1 VGMMHDTARRLWVV
15 SPSYRDVPSFLLL
28 RKEVLATLDQAADV
42 GELPV
47 SFVVVDDTAGRD
59 PEVDALRALPDTRVI
74 EPPFNLGHQR
84 AIVFALRRLG
94 PDVAA
99 HDLVVTM
106 DSDGEDR
113 AQDLPRL
120 LAPLLEASTDVGVDD
135 HTVVLA
141 RRTSREE
148 STPFKLGYR
157 VFRLAFRALT
167 GTVIRSGNFAA
178 YRGAVAKRLVLHPYF
193 DLCYSST
200 FVALD
205 APIAYVPCPRGPR
218 LAGRSRMNTSQLVL
232 HGMRMLMPFL
242 DRIALRA
249 LALFSAAF
257 VAGLAMI
264 ATIVG
269 LKLFTDRAIPGWATD
284 TALGALI
291 LSLIALSSWLIL
303 FATFSQSRGVSL
315 SSLDRQDDGP
325 AA

>member
-1 VGMMHDTARRLWVV
+1 MDDAPRRLWVV
-15 SPSYRDVPSFLLL
+15 SPSYRDVPSFLML
-28 RKEVLATLDQAADV
+28 REQVLAAVCQGVDTSD
-42 GELPV
+42 LPV

-59 PEVDALRALPDTRVI
+59 PEVEALRELPDTRVI

-84 AIVFALRRLG
+84 AIVFGLRRLA
-94 PDVAA
+94 PLVAG

-113 AQDLPRL
+113 AEDLPRL
-120 LAPLLEASTDVGVDD
+120 LEPLLGPAVSD

-141 RRTSREE
+141 RRTSRQE
-148 STPFKLGYR
+148 SLLFKVGYGI
-157 VFRLAFRALT
+157 FRLVFRALT

-178 YRGAVAKRLVLHPYF
+178 YHGSVTKGLLLHPYF
-193 DLCYSST
+193 DMCYSST
-200 FVALD
+200 FVAVDVPLT
-205 APIAYVPCPRGPR
+205 YVPCPRGLR
-218 LAGRSRMNTSQLVL
+218 LAGRSRMNAAQLVL

-249 LALFSAAF
+249 LTLFSAAF
-257 VAGLAMI
+257 VAGVGLMG
-264 ATIVG
+264 TIVF
-269 LKLFTDRAIPGWATD
+269 LKFFTDRAIPGWATD

-315 SSLDRQDDGP
+315 SYLDRQDDGP
-325 AA
+325 P

>member
-1 VGMMHDTARRLWVV
+1 MMDDAPRRLWVV
-15 SPSYRDVPSFLLL
+15 SPSYRDVPSFLML
-28 RKEVLATLDQAADV
+28 REQVLAATCHGVDTSH
-42 GELPV
+42 LPV

-59 PEVDALRALPDTRVI
+59 PEVETLRELQDTRVI

-84 AIVFALRRLG
+84 AIVFALRRLA
-94 PDVAA
+94 PCIAS

-113 AQDLPRL
+113 AEDLPRL
-120 LAPLLEASTDVGVDD
+120 LEPLLGPPATN

-148 STPFKLGYR
+148 SLPFKVGYAI
-157 VFRLAFRALT
+157 FRLMFRALT

-178 YRGAVAKRLVLHPYF
+178 YRGAVTKGLLLHPYF

-200 FVALD
+200 FVAVD
-205 APIAYVPCPRGPR
+205 VPITYVPCRRGHR
-218 LAGRSRMNTSQLVL
+218 LAGRSRMNAAQLVL

-249 LALFSAAF
+249 LTLFSAAF
-257 VAGLAMI
+257 VAG
-264 ATIVG
+264 VG
-269 LKLFTDRAIPGWATD
+269 LMVTILFLKFFTDRAIPGWATD
-284 TALGALI
+284 AALGALI
-291 LSLIALSSWLIL
+291 LSLIALSSWLLL

-315 SSLDRQDDGP
+315 SYLDRQDDGP
-325 AA
+325 P

>member
-1 VGMMHDTARRLWVV
+1 VV
-15 SPSYRDVPSFLLL
+15 SPTYRDVPSFLQL
-28 RKEVLATLDQAADV
+28 REQVLAHVCAPGGL
-42 GELPV
+42 GEVPT

-59 PEVDALRALPDTRVI
+59 PEIGALRELPDTRVV

-84 AIVFALRRLG
+84 AIVFGLRSVRRCIA
-94 PDVAA
+94 DS
-99 HDLVVTM
+99 DLVVTM

-113 AQDLPRL
+113 PEDLPRL
-120 LAPLLEASTDVGVDD
+120 LEPLTHPADLAASH

-148 STPFKLGYR
+148 SALFKLSYL
-157 VFRLAFRALT
+157 VFRLVFRVLS

-178 YRGAVAKRLVLHPYF
+178 YRGSVARKLLRHPYF

-205 APIAYVPCPRGPR
+205 APIVYVPCPRGRR
-218 LAGRSRMNTSQLVL
+218 LAGRSRMNSSHLVL
-232 HGMRMLMPFL
+232 HGLRMLMPFL

-249 LALFSAAF
+249 LTLFSAAF
-257 VAGLAMI
+257 IAGVCLM
-264 ATIVG
+264 ATIVA

-284 TALGALI
+284 TALGSLI
-291 LSLIALSSWLIL
+291 LSLIALSSWLIM

-315 SSLDRQDDGP
+315 TRLDRHDDEP
-325 AA
+325 A

>member
-1 VGMMHDTARRLWVV
+1 MNPTPRQLWVV
-15 SPSYRDVPSFLLL
+15 SPSYRDVPSFLMV
-28 RKEVLATLDQAADV
+28 RERVLAALDQAGHGD
-42 GELPV
+42 LPV

-59 PEVDALRALPDTRVI
+59 PQVDELRALPDTHTV

-84 AIVFALRRLG
+84 AIVFALRRFA
-94 PDVAA
+94 PSMTE

-113 AQDLPRL
+113 AEDLPRL
-120 LAPLLEASTDVGVDD
+120 LEAVLEPGPSD
-135 HTVVLA
+135 HRVVLA

-148 STPFKLGYR
+148 SATFKLGYR
-157 VFRLAFRALT
+157 IFRLVFRALT

-178 YRGAVAKRLVLHPYF
+178 YRGSVAKNLLLHPYF

-200 FVALD
+200 FVAVD
-205 APIAYVPCPRGPR
+205 APISYVPCPRGRR
-218 LAGRSRMNTSQLVL
+218 LAGRSRMNAGQLVL

-257 VAGLAMI
+257 VGGMGLI
-264 ATIVG
+264 AAILF
-269 LKLFTDRAIPGWATD
+269 LKFFTDRAIPGWATD

-315 SSLDRQDDGP
+315 SYLERDDDGP
-325 AA
+325 P

>member
-1 VGMMHDTARRLWVV
+1 MTSDTRRRLWVV
-15 SPSYRDVPSFLLL
+15 SPSYRDVPSFLEL
-28 RKEVLATLDQAADV
+28 RQQVLAAVEQSLDVSDV
-42 GELPV
+42 PV

-59 PEVDALRALPDTRVI
+59 PAVDALRALPDTRVI

-94 PDVAA
+94 PYVAA
-99 HDLVVTM
+99 HDLIVTM

-113 AQDLPRL
+113 AEDLPRL
-120 LAPLLEASTDVGVDD
+120 LEPLLKPAATD

-148 STPFKLGYR
+148 SPVFKVGYS
-157 VFRLAFRALT
+157 VFRLVFRALT

-178 YRGAVAKRLVLHPYF
+178 YHGSVARNLLLHPYF

-200 FVALD
+200 FVAVD
-205 APIAYVPCPRGPR
+205 APITYVPCPRGHR
-218 LAGRSRMNTSQLVL
+218 LAGRSRMNTAQLVL

-257 VAGLAMI
+257 VAGVGLM
-264 ATIVG
+264 ATILF
-269 LKLFTDRAIPGWATD
+269 LKFFTDRAIPGWATD

-315 SSLDRQDDGP
+315 SSLDRHDDGP
-325 AA
+325 P

>member
-1 VGMMHDTARRLWVV
+1 MDATPRRLWVV

-28 RKEVLATLDQAADV
+28 REQVLAAVGDALAADDM
-42 GELPV
+42 PA

-59 PEVDALRALPDTRVI
+59 PQVDDLRALPDTRVI

-84 AIVFALRRLG
+84 AIVFALRRLAG
-94 PDVAA
+94 CVAD

-113 AQDLPRL
+113 AEDLPRL
-120 LAPLLEASTDVGVDD
+120 VAPLLDPEASD

-148 STPFKLGYR
+148 SLAFKTGYR
-157 VFRLAFRALT
+157 AFRLVFRALT

-178 YRGAVAKRLVLHPYF
+178 YRGSVAKRLLLHPYF

-200 FVALD
+200 FVAVD
-205 APIAYVPCPRGPR
+205 APITYVPCPRGHR
-218 LAGRSRMNTSQLVL
+218 LAGRSRMNASQLVL

-249 LALFSAAF
+249 LALFTAAF
-257 VAGLAMI
+257 VAGVGLL
-264 ATIVG
+264 ATILF
-269 LKLFTDRAIPGWATD
+269 LKFFTDRAIPGWATD
-284 TALGALI
+284 ATLGALI

-315 SSLDRQDDGP
+315 SYLDRQDDGP
-325 AA
+325 P

>member
-1 VGMMHDTARRLWVV
+1 MRETARRLWVV
-15 SPSYRDVPSFLLL
+15 SPSYRDVPSFLML
-28 RKEVLATLDQAADV
+28 REQVLAAVDGAPDIGGT
-42 GELPV
+42 PV

-59 PEVDALRALPDTRVI
+59 PEVDDLRALADTRVI

-84 AIVFALRRLG
+84 AIVFALRRLA
-94 PDVAA
+94 PYLEA

-113 AQDLPRL
+113 AEDLPRL
-120 LAPLLEASTDVGVDD
+120 LEPLLEPEASR
-135 HTVVLA
+135 HVVALA

-148 STPFKLGYR
+148 SPAFKLGYR
-157 VFRLAFRALT
+157 LFRLVFRALT

-178 YRGAVAKRLVLHPYF
+178 YRGSVAKNLLLHPYF

-200 FVALD
+200 FVAVD
-205 APIAYVPCPRGPR
+205 APIAYVPCARGRR
-218 LAGRSRMNTSQLVL
+218 LAGRSRMNTSLLVL

-242 DRIALRA
+242 DQIALRA
-249 LALFSAAF
+249 LAVFSAAF
-257 VAGLAMI
+257 VGGVGLVLA
-264 ATIVG
+264 IVG

-325 AA
+325 A

>member
-1 VGMMHDTARRLWVV
+1 MRDTPRRLWVV
-15 SPSYRDVPSFLLL
+15 SPSYRDVPSFLML
-28 RKEVLATLDQAADV
+28 REQVLAAIDGAVDLDGACA
-42 GELPV
+42 

-59 PEVDALRALPDTRVI
+59 PEVEALHELADTRVI

-84 AIVFALRRLG
+84 AIVFALRRLA
-94 PDVAA
+94 PYIAA
-99 HDLVVTM
+99 NDLVVTM

-113 AQDLPRL
+113 AEDLPRL
-120 LAPLLEASTDVGVDD
+120 LEPLVRPDASR
-135 HTVVLA
+135 HAVVLA

-148 STPFKLGYR
+148 STAFKLGYR
-157 VFRLAFRALT
+157 VFRLVFRALT

-178 YRGAVAKRLVLHPYF
+178 YHGSVAKNLLLHPYF

-200 FVALD
+200 FVAVD
-205 APIAYVPCPRGPR
+205 APITYVPCSRGRR
-218 LAGRSRMNTSQLVL
+218 LAGRSRMNTSLLVL

-242 DRIALRA
+242 DQIALRA
-249 LALFSAAF
+249 LAVFSGAF
-257 VAGLAMI
+257 VGGLGLV
-264 ATIVG
+264 ATIVFVR
-269 LKLFTDRAIPGWATD
+269 LFTDRAIPGWATD

-325 AA
+325 P